1 MLRPISPQSIGT
13 TDFFRNRA
21 FLSTLVDLLLPIEN
35 PRVIFHACSCGA
47 EPLSFAVLWRE
58 RHGGRITIHATDI
71 EPLFLSMA
79 KTITHESVT
88 ESDRELVTFLT
99 PSNMVTFR
107 ADEPYDAVIC
117 MNALCY
123 LSEDEQRLAIRALCK
138 STKQYLC
145 ITAASP
151 SLLRQELQR
160 TGFRPL
166 WKSWVRIYYGWRE
179 RLSLRHRKCW
189 KLPVIP
195 MLMPAWRYS
204 GTSIF
209 AR

>member
-1 MLRPISPQSIGT
+1 MLRPITPQSIGT
-13 TDFFRNRA
+13 TDFFRNTA
-21 FLSTLVDLLLPIEN
+21 FLSTLADLLLPLEN

-47 EPLSFAVLWRE
+47 EPLSFAAIWRE
-58 RHGGRITIHATDI
+58 RHGGPITIHATDI
-71 EPLFLSMA
+71 EPQFLSMA
-79 KTITHESVT
+79 KNITHERVT

-99 PSNMVTFR
+99 PRDMVTFR
-107 ADEPYDAVIC
+107 TDEPYDAVIC

-123 LSEDEQRLAIRALCK
+123 LSEDKQRLAIQGFCK
-138 STKQYLC
+138 CTRHYLC

-151 SLLRQELQR
+151 SLLRQELR
-160 TGFRPL
+160 RNGFRPQ

-179 RLSLRHRKCW
+179 RLSLRHRKPW
-189 KLPVIP
+189 KLPIIP
-195 MLMPAWRYS
+195 MLVPAWRYS